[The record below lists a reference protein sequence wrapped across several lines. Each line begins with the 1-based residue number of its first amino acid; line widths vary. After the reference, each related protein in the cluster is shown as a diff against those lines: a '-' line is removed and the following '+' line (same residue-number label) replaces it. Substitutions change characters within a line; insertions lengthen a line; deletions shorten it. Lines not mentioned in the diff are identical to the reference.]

1 MDFALRAMVTI
12 AAPGYPG
19 PVSMLRKPQVVPEIY
34 WIRHRCS
41 VGPASNTGPVS
52 GYPTNFG
59 PKPTAGLCVITRL
72 GARPGLKK
80 LLVGYVPG
88 LLFLKFLEI
97 NIEALH
103 DAMGIFMPL
112 VIGGPLSSLNLQR
125 VKGLSTHSYC

>member
-34 WIRHRCS
+34 CISHRCS
-41 VGPASNTGPVS
+41 VGPASNTAPVS
-52 GYPTNFG
+52 RYPTNFG

-80 LLVGYVPG
+80 LLVG
-88 LLFLKFLEI
+88 
-97 NIEALH
+97 
-103 DAMGIFMPL
+103 
-112 VIGGPLSSLNLQR
+112 
-125 VKGLSTHSYC
+125 